1 MEKIKASLPKGF
13 RDFLPEQTAKRN
25 FIAKTIQSV
34 FEKYGYQGIET
45 PVMENLKTLTG
56 KYSDEVNKL
65 LFKTLNSGD
74 FLKKADAELLAEKN
88 SNKIGNQISEKG
100 MRYDLTVPLARYV
113 VQHQNDLVFPFK
125 RFHIAP
131 VWRADRPQRGRF
143 REFYQCDVDII
154 GSKSLLNEV
163 EFAQIYTEA
172 FQKLDLK
179 VEILINSRKI
189 LIGIIE
195 AIDAQEYSTSIIT
208 TIDKIDKIGLER
220 VIEEVAKLGLS
231 EKQTSKLKSFL
242 EITDINKIELEN
254 DTLKQGVE
262 EVQFVLKHKVANV
275 KFDIS
280 LARGADYYTGI
291 IFEVFCTEFDFG
303 ALGGG
308 GRYDN
313 LTEMFGKKDVT
324 GVGVSF
330 GFERVY
336 DILESLNR
344 FPKNIKSAPKLL
356 FLHFGEAEQEYA
368 FEMLQKVRKTNITAE
383 IYPDNAKFKKQMNYA
398 NGKGVE
404 YICVIGSNE
413 MESGKLTLKNMA
425 TGEQD
430 SLTIE
435 GIISLLKLKH
445 PISLN

>member
-1 MEKIKASLPKGF
+1 MEKIKAALPKGF

-25 FIAKTIQSV
+25 YIAQTIQSV
-34 FEKYGYQGIET
+34 FEKYGFQGIET

-74 FLKKADAELLAEKN
+74 FLAKADANLLAEKN
-88 SNKIGNQISEKG
+88 STKVASQISEKG

-113 VQHQNDLVFPFK
+113 VQHENDLVFPFK

-131 VWRADRPQRGRF
+131 VWRADRPQRGRY
-143 REFYQCDVDII
+143 REFYQCDVDTI

-163 EFAQIYTEA
+163 EFAQIYNEA
-172 FQKLDLK
+172 FERLNLK
-179 VEILINSRKI
+179 VEIKINSRKI
-189 LIGIIE
+189 LVGMIE
-195 AIDAQEYSTSIIT
+195 AIDASDKTNTIIT
-208 TIDKIDKIGLER
+208 IIDKIDKIGLDK
-220 VIEEVAKLGLS
+220 VVEEVAKLGLS
-231 EKQTSKLKSFL
+231 EEQTSKLKDFL
-242 EITDINKIELEN
+242 STTDINEIELAN
-254 DTLKQGVE
+254 DTLKAGVE
-262 EVQFVLKHKVANV
+262 EVQFILKHQVPNVA
-275 KFDIS
+275 FDIS
-280 LARGADYYTGI
+280 LARGADYYTGVI
-291 IFEVFCTEFDFG
+291 LEVFCTEMDFG

-336 DILESLNR
+336 DVLESLNK
-344 FPKNIKSAPKLL
+344 FPENIQAAPTLL

-368 FEMLQKVRKTNITAE
+368 FGLLQKVRKANISSE
-383 IYPDNAKFKKQMNYA
+383 LYPDQAKFKKQMKYA
-398 NGKGVE
+398 NGKGVK

-413 MESGKLTLKNMA
+413 MESGDLTLKNME
-425 TGEQD
+425 TGDED
-430 SLTIE
+430 SMSIDQIIE
-435 GIISLLKLKH
+435 KLK
-445 PISLN
+445 

>member
-1 MEKIKASLPKGF
+1 MKKIKATLPKGF

-25 FIAKTIQSV
+25 FLAKTIQSV

-56 KYSDEVNKL
+56 KYSDEVTKL

-74 FLKKADAELLAEKN
+74 FLSKADTKLLEEKN
-88 SNKIGNQISEKG
+88 SNKISSQIAEKG
-100 MRYDLTVPLARYV
+100 MRYDLTVPLARFV

-131 VWRADRPQRGRF
+131 VWRADRPQKGRY
-143 REFYQCDVDII
+143 REFYQCDVDIL

-163 EFAQIYTEA
+163 EFTQIYSEV
-172 FQKLDLK
+172 FEKLNLK
-179 VEILINSRKI
+179 TEILINSRKI
-189 LIGIIE
+189 LVGIIE
-195 AIDAQEYSTSIIT
+195 AIDALENKDAIIT
-208 TIDKIDKIGLER
+208 IIDKIDKIGLAK
-220 VIEEVAKLGLS
+220 VIEEVSKLGLS
-231 EKQTSKLKSFL
+231 DTQTTKLKSFL
-242 EITDINKIELEN
+242 SIKDINEVELAN
-254 DTLKQGVE
+254 DTLKEGVE
-262 EVQFVLKHKVANV
+262 EVKFILKHNVPNV

-313 LTEMFGKKDVT
+313 LTEMFGKNDLT
-324 GVGVSF
+324 GVGISF

-336 DILESLNR
+336 DVLESLNR
-344 FPKNIKSAPKLL
+344 FPKNIQSAPTLL
-356 FLHFGEAEQEYA
+356 FLHFGEKEQEYA
-368 FEMLQKVRKTNITAE
+368 FKMLQKVRKTNISAE
-383 IYPDNAKFKKQMNYA
+383 IYPDITKFKKQMKYA
-398 NGKGVE
+398 NDKAVK
-404 YICVIGSNE
+404 YICIIGNNE
-413 MESGKLTLKNMA
+413 MESGLLTLKNME

-430 SLTIE
+430 N
-435 GIISLLKLKH
+435 LKLEA
-445 PISLN
+445 IIDRLTLN